1 LPTRMRKRL
10 RYSMPSLLQS
20 LVVRLVIPRE
30 VSPPELKDGDAEQ
43 NKVSRRK
50 QSITCYTT

>member
-1 LPTRMRKRL
+1 
-10 RYSMPSLLQS
+10 MPSLLQS